1 MGRMQFSLRILLAAV
16 AVVGI
21 GAALWTAQ
29 PSWQVGILQTSFV
42 LALPA
47 CVTVGAMQWSGHCR
61 AFCVGLSFATTIP
74 AVIFLLRVT
83 NESAVLIVDSAV
95 AGIPLE
101 TSGEEMQLLRG
112 LSLSS
117 SLFKL
122 AAGQWAFAPVVG
134 LLCVFTHWLLVRPA
148 SAERKD

>member
-1 MGRMQFSLRILLAAV
+1 MSRTQFSLRTLIAAV

-21 GAALWTAQ
+21 GAALWVAE
-29 PSWQVGILQTSFV
+29 PSWQVGILQTLFV

-47 CVTVGAMQWSGHCR
+47 CVMAAAMRLSGPSR
-61 AFCVGLSFATTIP
+61 AFCIGLSFATTIP
-74 AVIFLLRVT
+74 AAIFLLRLT
-83 NESAVLIVDSAV
+83 NEGRVLIVDSAV

-101 TSGEEMQLLRG
+101 TSSDEMQLLRG
-112 LSLSS
+112 LSLS

-134 LLCVFTHWLLVRPA
+134 LLCVFTNWLFIRSAGPA
-148 SAERKD
+148 EPKE